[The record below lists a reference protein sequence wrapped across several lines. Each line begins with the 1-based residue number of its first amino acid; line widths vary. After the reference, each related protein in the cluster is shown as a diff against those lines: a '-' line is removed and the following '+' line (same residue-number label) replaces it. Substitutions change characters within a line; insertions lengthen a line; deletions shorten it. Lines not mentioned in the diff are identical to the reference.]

1 MVRIK
6 FNFFFVF
13 ICCCQLSLFA
23 QRDTVHLNSQWQFV
37 TDKQSEGFKREWYL
51 GTLPNARIVS
61 IPHTWNIEDSN
72 QTHYGWAWY
81 QKRISIPATYK
92 NKQAIIEF
100 AAINHTAYIYLNGI
114 KVAENIGDGFSKFR
128 VDLTGKLKIGA
139 ENVLTIAVNNDY
151 GKNKVPFGSS
161 FDWPNDG
168 GLIRKVKMIVTHLVA
183 PQAIYVTPILHKD
196 SSAIVKIRL
205 PFNKAILE
213 KKYAGLKG
221 KLKLNIQIA
230 PELDQY
236 KRMNNLPNLTLHELA
251 RKQMVG
257 DLVTPE
263 WDGVNAYATVQIPKV
278 KPWHI
283 DFPHLYFV
291 GIFVTTDRELIDVI
305 GTTIGFRTVEF
316 INGQTHLNGE
326 RIKLMGVEWTAGS
339 NPDYGFAETDSVILA
354 NCKLMKDVN
363 AIFTRQ
369 HFQQDDLFYDFC
381 DRNGILVQQEVP
393 LWGPE
398 TPANET
404 IQTIALSQLER
415 MVSNMYNHPSIFS
428 WGAGNELRA
437 RDADMKPMITTLM
450 KRARELDPSRN
461 TAYVSN
467 TLTTSYYNNP
477 KFVPDAAADGDYLMM
492 NEYGGSWWS
501 IPTGKIHL
509 YLDSVH
515 QSYPTKPFFISEFGL
530 CEPNFKGGDERRIE
544 DLIYHM
550 AIYESKPYVE
560 GAIYFDL
567 TDYRTHY
574 PGTTDIGK
582 FRRRIHGVY
591 DMYGNPKPSMKV
603 LREQSTPVEIQHV
616 SGAGKGKL
624 NITLYGSMGL
634 PQHTVKG
641 YTLYISSKTDNYL
654 QSKAY
659 EIPTLKPGQRH
670 DLKVDAIKG
679 EYLITIVRPLGY
691 IATQKGF
698 VE

>member
-1 MVRIK
+1 
-6 FNFFFVF
+6 
-13 ICCCQLSLFA
+13 
-23 QRDTVHLNSQWQFV
+23 
-37 TDKQSEGFKREWYL
+37 
-51 GTLPNARIVS
+51 
-61 IPHTWNIEDSN
+61 
-72 QTHYGWAWY
+72 
-81 QKRISIPATYK
+81 
-92 NKQAIIEF
+92 
-100 AAINHTAYIYLNGI
+100 
-114 KVAENIGDGFSKFR
+114 
-128 VDLTGKLKIGA
+128 
-139 ENVLTIAVNNDY
+139 
-151 GKNKVPFGSS
+151 
-161 FDWPNDG
+161 
-168 GLIRKVKMIVTHLVA
+168 
-183 PQAIYVTPILHKD
+183 
-196 SSAIVKIRL
+196 
-205 PFNKAILE
+205 
-213 KKYAGLKG
+213 
-221 KLKLNIQIA
+221 
-230 PELDQY
+230 
-236 KRMNNLPNLTLHELA
+236 
-251 RKQMVG
+251 
-257 DLVTPE
+257 
-263 WDGVNAYATVQIPKV
+263 VNAYATVEIPKV

-450 KRARELDPSRN
+450 KRSRELDPSRN

-501 IPTGKIHL
+501 IPTGKIHS

-530 CEPNFKGGDERRIE
+530 CEPNFKGGDERRVE

-591 DMYGNPKPSMKV
+591 DMYGKPKPSMKV

-616 SGAGKGKL
+616 SGGGKGKL
-624 NITLYGSMGL
+624 NITLYGSVGL
-634 PQHTVKG
+634 PQHSVKG

-659 EIPTLKPGQRH
+659 KIPTLEPGKRH

-679 EYLITIVRPLGY
+679 EYFITIVRPLGY
-691 IATQKGF
+691 IASQKGF
-698 VE
+698 ME

>member
-1 MVRIK
+1 
-6 FNFFFVF
+6 
-13 ICCCQLSLFA
+13 
-23 QRDTVHLNSQWQFV
+23 
-37 TDKQSEGFKREWYL
+37 
-51 GTLPNARIVS
+51 
-61 IPHTWNIEDSN
+61 
-72 QTHYGWAWY
+72 
-81 QKRISIPATYK
+81 
-92 NKQAIIEF
+92 
-100 AAINHTAYIYLNGI
+100 
-114 KVAENIGDGFSKFR
+114 
-128 VDLTGKLKIGA
+128 
-139 ENVLTIAVNNDY
+139 
-151 GKNKVPFGSS
+151 
-161 FDWPNDG
+161 
-168 GLIRKVKMIVTHLVA
+168 LVA
-183 PQAIYVTPILHKD
+183 PQAIYVTPTLHKD
-196 SSAIVKIRL
+196 SSATVRIRL

-263 WDGVNAYATVQIPKV
+263 WDGVNAYATVEIPKV

-291 GIFVTTDRELIDVI
+291 GIFVTTETELIDVI

-326 RIKLMGVEWTAGS
+326 RIKLMGVEWTSGS

-354 NCKLMKDVN
+354 NCTLMKDVN

-437 RDADMKPMITTLM
+437 RDADMKPMISRLM

-477 KFVPDAAADGDYLMM
+477 KFISDAAADGDYLMM

-603 LREQSTPVEIQHV
+603 LREQSTPIEIQHV
-616 SGAGKGKL
+616 SGGGKGKL

-634 PQHTVKG
+634 PQHTVAG
-641 YTLYISSKTDNYL
+641 YQLYISSRTDNYL
-654 QSKAY
+654 ATKPYS
-659 EIPTLKPGQRH
+659 IPTLKPGQRH

-679 EYLITIVRPLGY
+679 EYFITIVRPLGY

-698 VE
+698 FELFK